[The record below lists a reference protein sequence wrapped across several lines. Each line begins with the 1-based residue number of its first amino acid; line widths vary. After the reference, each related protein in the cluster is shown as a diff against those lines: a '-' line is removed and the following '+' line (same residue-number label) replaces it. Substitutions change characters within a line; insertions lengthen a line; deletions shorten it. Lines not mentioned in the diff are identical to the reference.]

1 MSRSDYKDAWQRY
14 LHFVSLGGTKSF
26 KELCAAAGIDD
37 PFGERALNGVAQTAN
52 SWLDAKRLKKTVKC
66 DKLYRIFLYVLM

>member
-26 KELCAAAGIDD
+26 KELCVAAGIDD

-52 SWLDAKRLKKTVKC
+52 SWLDANG
-66 DKLYRIFLYVLM
+66 